1 MPGVARFRIPKAL
14 ARMAFVISFLFLAAG
29 CDTFDSVVGEDGWFS
44 DKKRALPGE
53 RISVLIHQT
62 ALVPE
67 PDLMDAEILLPPPTA
82 NPDWPQPGGYANHAM
97 QHIKVNDV
105 LERAWSTDIGAGAGD
120 EERLIGSPIVAA
132 GRVFVMDAETLI
144 SAYNA
149 ETGKQLWET
158 ELTPD
163 EEDDGHF
170 GGGLAYNQG
179 RVFVSTGFAQLIA
192 LNAETGSELWRKSV
206 SGPMRTAPTIQGGRV
221 FAITVDN
228 KLHVLN
234 ATNGNNIWSHSGIF
248 EAASMLGGGSP
259 AIDAG
264 VVVVPY
270 SSGELV
276 ALKVENGR
284 VLWSDSLA
292 SRRRSNQVSTMSHI
306 RGSPVIDRGQVF
318 AVSHGGVTVA
328 IDLRTGQR
336 IWEREIGG
344 LENPWVAGDYVF
356 LLTVDSEVVSL
367 SRKDGRIHWVRALA
381 RFEDEED
388 KEDPIVWTG
397 PILASDRL
405 ILSGSHGEILAV
417 SPYTGQILGVEE
429 LSDGISVPPVI
440 AGGSVFF
447 LSDNADLV
455 AYR

>member
-1 MPGVARFRIPKAL
+1 MVGLARFTLP
-14 ARMAFVISFLFLAAG
+14 RMVFVVSFLLLAAG
-29 CDTFDSVVGEDGWFS
+29 CNTMFGDDGWFS
-44 DKKRALPGE
+44 NKKKSLPGE
-53 RISVLIHQT
+53 RISVLLHQA
-62 ALVPE
+62 ALVPD
-67 PDLMDAEILLPPPTA
+67 PDLMDVDILLPPATA

-105 LERAWSTDIGAGAGD
+105 LERAWSADVGAGAD
-120 EERLIGSPIVAA
+120 DDERLIGSPIIAA
-132 GRVFVMDAETLI
+132 GRVFVMDAETQV

-149 ETGKQLWET
+149 ETGKRLWEI

-163 EEDDGHF
+163 EEDDGHM
-170 GGGLAYNQG
+170 GGGLAYDQG
-179 RVFVSTGFAQLIA
+179 QVFVSTGFAQLIA
-192 LNAETGSELWRKSV
+192 LNAETGTELWRKPV
-206 SGPMRTAPTIQGGRV
+206 SGPMRTAPTVRGGRV
-221 FAITVDN
+221 FAVTVDN
-228 KLHVLN
+228 KLHALN
-234 ATNGNNIWSHSGIF
+234 AANGNSIWTHSGIF

-259 AIDAG
+259 AVYAG

-276 ALKVENGR
+276 ALKVDNGR

-292 SRRRSNQVSTMSHI
+292 SRRRSDQISTMSHI

-336 IWEREIGG
+336 IWGSKIGG
-344 LENPWVAGDYVF
+344 LENPWVAGDYIF

-381 RFEDEED
+381 RYEDQKD

-405 ILSGSHGEILAV
+405 IVSGSHGEILAI
-417 SPYTGQILGVEE
+417 SPYTGQILGGEE

-440 AGGSVFF
+440 AGGSIYF
-447 LSDNADLV
+447 LSDDADLIV
-455 AYR
+455 YR